1 MSFGARAVPTG
12 AGGASGLV
20 ARPVFKTAS
29 EAPRA
34 SLVGS
39 IPTRSRHLSV
49 LLLLA
54 LLAGFAPATALAQD
68 SLAVDSVPPAP
79 AAESADDSLRQGPSP
94 TGALLKSLVLPGLGQ
109 ISLGRELTAGVFIA
123 IEAGT
128 LAMVIKS
135 QRDLNAAN
143 DLGDQVAIDDAKRKR
158 EDWLVLMGLNHALS
172 ALEAYISAHF
182 WDFPADLDLR
192 AVPGGGFSAGAHVP
206 FRLR

>member
-1 MSFGARAVPTG
+1 M
-12 AGGASGLV
+12 
-20 ARPVFKTAS
+20 
-29 EAPRA
+29 
-34 SLVGS
+34 
-39 IPTRSRHLSV
+39 
-49 LLLLA
+49 LLA
-54 LLAGFAPATALAQD
+54 LLGGFAPATALGQD
-68 SLAVDSVPPAP
+68 SLEVDSVPS
-79 AAESADDSLRQGPSP
+79 AADSAAGILAEPLDDSLRQGPSP

-123 IEAGT
+123 LEAGT

-143 DLGDQVAIDDAKRKR
+143 SLGDQVAIDDAKRKR

-182 WDFPADLDLR
+182 WDFPAELDLR
-192 AVPGGGFSAGAHVP
+192 AAPGGGFSAGATVP

>member
-49 LLLLA
+49 PLLLA
-54 LLAGFAPATALAQD
+54 LLAGIAPAAALAQD
-68 SLAVDSVPPAP
+68 PAP
-79 AAESADDSLRQGPSP
+79 VAADSALAAPSADTLRDGPSP

-143 DLGDQVAIDDAKRKR
+143 DLGDQIAIDDAKRKR
-158 EDWLVLMGLNHALS
+158 EDWLVLLGLNHALS